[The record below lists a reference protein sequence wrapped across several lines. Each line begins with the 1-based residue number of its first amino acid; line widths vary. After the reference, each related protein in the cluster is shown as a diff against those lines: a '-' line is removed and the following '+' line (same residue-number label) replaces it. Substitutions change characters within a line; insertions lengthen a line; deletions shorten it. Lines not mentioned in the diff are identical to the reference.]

1 EMSTPVPRIPGLV
14 TAVIESSN
22 GGYDP
27 QRGFGL
33 HADNPPEQQDGTRD
47 YPYLNSNGYYRV
59 RFHFAENTSY
69 WQHQDRQSD
78 AVEPESAA
86 PSVTRNS
93 GRVRMATPYAGA
105 NGGPDGEFGMYLPLN
120 EGTEVLVSFLN
131 GDPDRP
137 VIIGAV
143 PNSDNPSLANGE
155 TESTV
160 L

>member
-1 EMSTPVPRIPGLV
+1 LSLQVVEVWHTGSQPLPGKAGEDSEVVRTQTRWTGIPKATPFRPEMSTPVPRIPGLV

-69 WQHQDRQSD
+69 
-78 AVEPESAA
+78 
-86 PSVTRNS
+86 
-93 GRVRMATPYAGA
+93 
-105 NGGPDGEFGMYLPLN
+105 
-120 EGTEVLVSFLN
+120 
-131 GDPDRP
+131 
-137 VIIGAV
+137 
-143 PNSDNPSLANGE
+143 
-155 TESTV
+155 
-160 L
+160 